1 MFDYNFIYTDTDTLQ
16 KTQQN
21 FIKNTKEKKTKHKLP
36 LNRKK
41 KWSLW
46 AILLD
51 LFK

>member
-41 KWSLW
+41 KMVTLGYFVGSL
-46 AILLD
+46 
-51 LFK
+51 